1 MALHGGS
8 WRVQASAVDDIG
20 LITDS
25 IKWLC
30 GHDEEVSVEK
40 VKSALGAPMYTIQC
54 KMKSRNAKE
63 SLARINAESLSAII
77 NRGIEELIDRDKILH
92 IRIDLGSLVR
102 GEGVVVRKSQGVV
115 VKGRFKLEVY
125 PGQDPTMV
133 AEELIKE
140 LAG

>member
-1 MALHGGS
+1 
-8 WRVQASAVDDIG
+8 
-20 LITDS
+20 
-25 IKWLC
+25 
-30 GHDEEVSVEK
+30 
-40 VKSALGAPMYTIQC
+40 MYTIQC

-63 SLARINAESLSAII
+63 SLARINAESLSEII